1 MSLTGKFSFMT
12 RLFLS
17 MIVGIFV
24 IFTTYFIY
32 GHISNMTYTTRTI
45 DRISC
50 QNITQYISADFEK
63 MKHVATIAS
72 VSPTQVN
79 TLLEEYFRQ
88 TGTDVA
94 LLSPFGEVMFSTENI
109 REKEIDIM
117 TVSTKR
123 DFTIKSPLLLSSCY
137 DTPQIRVPVFTPLQ
151 DKKGFLYFLWKP
163 QHIIP
168 SKSVPWISNI
178 IYAPDGNLVTSN
190 LSLSNDAIPL
200 SSKTSVALRPGAITT
215 SFGKGFCTSVTLPD
229 RDVYWWVLT
238 IAETQ
243 GMIMESLKKIIPL
256 LVIIPVLL
264 LLIFLP
270 FRKLRVEVTE
280 DLLFIRDLIRDYYH
294 MGKVDVH
301 IFKKSHSYE
310 ARQLGKMFLDMSE
323 QINLNMNSLKTQA
336 DRDALTGLPNR
347 MAMEREL
354 ENRISKE
361 EMFAVLFMD
370 LDGFKPINDML
381 GHEVGDM
388 TLQSVAKKL
397 LLTFR
402 DKDFV
407 CRWGGDEFVVCL
419 HGNVEVVV
427 PKLINRIRGKL
438 AEINTNAMAGRDDL
452 PPYKV
457 GASIG
462 VAFFPEDGSSVESL
476 IHKADERMYQDK
488 MTRKAGR

>member
-1 MSLTGKFSFMT
+1 MFKKRPMSLTGKFSFMT
-12 RLFLS
+12 GLFLS
-17 MIVGIFV
+17 MIIGVFV

-32 GHISNMTYTTRTI
+32 GHISNMTYTTHTI

-50 QNITQYISADFEK
+50 QNITRYISADFEK
-63 MKHVATIAS
+63 MRHLAMMAS
-72 VSPTQVN
+72 VSPARSN
-79 TLLEEYFRQ
+79 TLLGEYFQQ

-109 REKEIDIM
+109 HDKEIDIM
-117 TVSTKR
+117 TVSAKR
-123 DFTIKSPLLLSSCY
+123 DFTIKSPFLFSSY
-137 DTPQIRVPVFTPLQ
+137 HDTAKIRVPVFTPLQ
-151 DKKGFLYFLWKP
+151 DKKGFLYFLWEP
-163 QHIIP
+163 RILP
-168 SKSVPWISNI
+168 SKSVPWISNV
-178 IYAPDGNLVTSN
+178 IYAPDGSLVTSN
-190 LSLSNDAIPL
+190 FSLSHDTMPL
-200 SSKTSVALRPGAITT
+200 PSKTSVVLRPGTITT
-215 SFGKGFCTSVTLPD
+215 PLGKGFCTSVTLPD

-243 GMIMESLKKIIPL
+243 GMLVESLKKIIPL
-256 LVIIPVLL
+256 LIIIPMLL

-323 QINLNMNSLKTQA
+323 QINFNMSSLKNQA

-354 ENRISKE
+354 ESRIAKE
-361 EMFAVLFMD
+361 EMFAILFLD

-397 LLTFR
+397 VLTFR

-438 AEINTNAMAGRDDL
+438 SEINTNAMAGRDDL

-457 GASIG
+457 GAS
-462 VAFFPEDGSSVESL
+462 FPEDGSSVESL